1 MGSFVVKETYD
12 LSMKRTLLVPVCGL
26 FLGLL
31 SACTILVPDDTGP
44 SPAPSVAQARLQEL
58 PAGCP
63 STEGLVVPEPLGV
76 GVGEEGAEI
85 LLARL
90 SDWANAGTAVV
101 ANEPDWI
108 AEAPAG
114 GCFEALA
121 EAIGQVYE
129 RVLYFREGDETLAEL
144 RKAMVGENLGNLR
157 RARAQAQPSNAEYW
171 LLGLGG
177 TSSTGDGQFLKMRV
191 RVQPGDSTQPRRG
204 EDWIVLL
211 KMQDAVPTLAHVTG
225 FLAPGPQ

>member
-1 MGSFVVKETYD
+1 M
-12 LSMKRTLLVPVCGL
+12 LLVPVCGL

-31 SACTILVPDDTGP
+31 SGCMILVPDETGS
-44 SPAPSVAQARLQEL
+44 SPAPSAAQARLAVL

-63 STEGLVVPEPLGV
+63 STEGFVVPEPLGA
-76 GVGEEGAEI
+76 GAGEEGAEL

-90 SDWANAGTAVV
+90 SDWANAGTAMV

-108 AEAPAG
+108 AGANAG

-121 EAIGQVYE
+121 DAIGRVYGQV
-129 RVLYFREGDETLAEL
+129 LFFREGDETLEDL

-157 RARAQAQPSNAEYW
+157 RASAQSQASNAEYW
-171 LLGLGG
+171 LLGLLG
-177 TSSTGDGQFLKMRV
+177 TSSSGGGQFLKMRV
-191 RVQPGDSTQPRRG
+191 SVQPGDSTQPRRG

-211 KMQDAVPTLAHVTG
+211 KTQDAVSALAHVSG
-225 FLAPGPQ
+225 FLAQVR